1 MVPLTFPNNWLA
13 DLLPNVFGSVAP
25 YVLDQQGNVLERLPS
40 NLGQITKGLDFLG
53 DVQPSSDQGRTLN
66 LSAGGVLILAHQP
79 VPAGQRIRVVLALP
93 GDDSP
98 IEITGQVGRV
108 RSLSDRVH
116 EVAIEFVEGNIG
128 VQRTLLDYIE
138 ERVSGD
144 PEPVGPMSA

>member
-1 MVPLTFPNNWLA
+1 VSARRRHPAERRRFPRIAQELVVRYEA
-13 DLLPNVFGSVAP
+13 
-25 YVLDQQGNVLERLPS
+25 LD
-40 NLGQITKGLDFLG
+40 I
-53 DVQPSSDQGRTLN
+53 QPSSDQGRTLN

-79 VPAGQRIRVVLALP
+79 LPAGQRIRVVLALP

-116 EVAIEFVEGNIG
+116 EIAIEFVEGNLG

-138 ERVSGD
+138 ERVSGE

>member
-1 MVPLTFPNNWLA
+1 VSTRRRHPAERRRFPRIGEELVVRYEA
-13 DLLPNVFGSVAP
+13 L
-25 YVLDQQGNVLERLPS
+25 
-40 NLGQITKGLDFLG
+40 

-79 VPAGQRIRVVLALP
+79 LPAGQRIRVVLALP

-116 EVAIEFVEGNIG
+116 EIAIEFVEGNIG

-138 ERVSGD
+138 ERVNGE

>member
-1 MVPLTFPNNWLA
+1 VTSRRRHPAERRRFPRIGEELVVRYEA
-13 DLLPNVFGSVAP
+13 L
-25 YVLDQQGNVLERLPS
+25 
-40 NLGQITKGLDFLG
+40 
-53 DVQPSSDQGRTLN
+53 DVQPSTEQGRTLN

-79 VPAGQRIRVVLALP
+79 LPAGQRVRVVLALP

-116 EVAIEFVEGNIG
+116 EIAIEFVEGNIG

-138 ERVSGD
+138 ERVHD

>member
-1 MVPLTFPNNWLA
+1 VSTRRRHPAERRRFPRIAQELVVRYEA
-13 DLLPNVFGSVAP
+13 
-25 YVLDQQGNVLERLPS
+25 LD
-40 NLGQITKGLDFLG
+40 I
-53 DVQPSSDQGRTLN
+53 QPSSDQGRTLN

-79 VPAGQRIRVVLALP
+79 LPAGQRVRVVLALP

-116 EVAIEFVEGNIG
+116 EVAIEFVEGNLG

-138 ERVSGD
+138 ERVSGE

>member
-1 MVPLTFPNNWLA
+1 VSGRRHPAERRRFPRIAEELVVRYEA
-13 DLLPNVFGSVAP
+13 
-25 YVLDQQGNVLERLPS
+25 LDEQPS
-40 NLGQITKGLDFLG
+40 N
-53 DVQPSSDQGRTLN
+53 DQGRTLN

-79 VPAGQRIRVVLALP
+79 LPTGQRIRVVLALP

>member
-1 MVPLTFPNNWLA
+1 VN
-13 DLLPNVFGSVAP
+13 GRRRH
-25 YVLDQQGNVLERLPS
+25 VLERRRFPRIAQELVVRYEV
-40 NLGQITKGLDFLG
+40 LDL
-53 DVQPSSDQGRTLN
+53 QPTSDHGRTLN

-79 VPAGQRIRVVLALP
+79 LPAGQRVRVVLALP

-138 ERVSGD
+138 ERVLD
-144 PEPVGPMSA
+144 QPEPVGPMSA

>member
-1 MVPLTFPNNWLA
+1 MN
-13 DLLPNVFGSVAP
+13 GRRRH
-25 YVLDQQGNVLERLPS
+25 VLERRRFPRIAQEL
-40 NLGQITKGLDFLG
+40 LVRYEALDI
-53 DVQPSSDQGRTLN
+53 QPSSDQGRTLN

-79 VPAGQRIRVVLALP
+79 LPSGQRVRVVLALP

-138 ERVSGD
+138 ERVLD
-144 PEPVGPMSA
+144 QPEPVGPMSA

>member
-1 MVPLTFPNNWLA
+1 MRYEAL
-13 DLLPNVFGSVAP
+13 
-25 YVLDQQGNVLERLPS
+25 
-40 NLGQITKGLDFLG
+40 
-53 DVQPSSDQGRTLN
+53 DVQPTSDQGRTLN

-79 VPAGQRIRVVLALP
+79 LPTGQRVRVVLALP

-138 ERVSGD
+138 ERVSRD
-144 PEPVGPMSA
+144 PEPVGPLSA

>member
-1 MVPLTFPNNWLA
+1 MSGRRRHPA
-13 DLLPNVFGSVAP
+13 
-25 YVLDQQGNVLERLPS
+25 ERRRFARIAEELVVRYEA
-40 NLGQITKGLDFLG
+40 L
-53 DVQPSSDQGRTLN
+53 DVQPTSDQGRTLN

-79 VPAGQRIRVVLALP
+79 LPAGQRIRVVLALP

-138 ERVSGD
+138 ERVDNESS
-144 PEPVGPMSA
+144 PVGPMSA

>member
-1 MVPLTFPNNWLA
+1 VSNRRRHPVERRRFPRIGEELVVRYEA
-13 DLLPNVFGSVAP
+13 
-25 YVLDQQGNVLERLPS
+25 LDE
-40 NLGQITKGLDFLG
+40 
-53 DVQPSSDQGRTLN
+53 QPSSDQGRTLN

-79 VPAGQRIRVVLALP
+79 LPTGQRVRVVLALP

-116 EVAIEFVEGNIG
+116 EVAIEFIEGNIG

-138 ERVSGD
+138 ARVNE

>member
-1 MVPLTFPNNWLA
+1 VSVRRQPAERRRFPRIAEEL
-13 DLLPNVFGSVAP
+13 VVH
-25 YVLDQQGNVLERLPS
+25 YEVL
-40 NLGQITKGLDFLG
+40 
-53 DVQPSSDQGRTLN
+53 DVQPSNDQGRTLN

-79 VPAGQRIRVVLALP
+79 LPTGQRVRVVLALP

-144 PEPVGPMSA
+144 PEPVGPLSA

>member
-1 MVPLTFPNNWLA
+1 MNNRRRH
-13 DLLPNVFGSVAP
+13 G
-25 YVLDQQGNVLERLPS
+25 LERRRFARIAQELVVRYEA
-40 NLGQITKGLDFLG
+40 LD
-53 DVQPSSDQGRTLN
+53 DQPTSDEGRTLN

-79 VPAGQRIRVVLALP
+79 LPTGQRIRVVLALP

-128 VQRTLLDYIE
+128 AQRTLLDYIE
-138 ERVSGD
+138 ERVNRD

>member
-1 MVPLTFPNNWLA
+1 VSGRRQPAERRRFPRIAQELVVRYEA
-13 DLLPNVFGSVAP
+13 L
-25 YVLDQQGNVLERLPS
+25 
-40 NLGQITKGLDFLG
+40 

-66 LSAGGVLILAHQP
+66 LSAGGVLILAHKP
-79 VPAGQRIRVVLALP
+79 LPAGQRIRVVLALP

>member
-1 MVPLTFPNNWLA
+1 MTTRRREPAERRRFPRIAEELVVRFEPL
-13 DLLPNVFGSVAP
+13 
-25 YVLDQQGNVLERLPS
+25 
-40 NLGQITKGLDFLG
+40 
-53 DVQPSSDQGRTLN
+53 DVQPTREQGRTLN

-79 VPAGQRIRVVLALP
+79 LPHGQRIRVVLALP

-116 EVAIEFVEGNIG
+116 EIAIEFVEGNLG

-138 ERVSGD
+138 ERVEGND
-144 PEPVGPMSA
+144 PTPVGPMSA

>member
-1 MVPLTFPNNWLA
+1 MRYEAL
-13 DLLPNVFGSVAP
+13 
-25 YVLDQQGNVLERLPS
+25 
-40 NLGQITKGLDFLG
+40 
-53 DVQPSSDQGRTLN
+53 DVQPTLDQGRTLN

-79 VPAGQRIRVVLALP
+79 LPTGQRIRVVLALP

-116 EVAIEFVEGNIG
+116 EVAIAFIEGNLG

-138 ERVSGD
+138 ARVHHTGARQPDVGIERWLVVATRRGWRCR
-144 PEPVGPMSA
+144 PAPSAHSPLVRHSAAATPRPTD

>member
-1 MVPLTFPNNWLA
+1 VNARRRQPAERRRFPRIAEELVVRFEPL
-13 DLLPNVFGSVAP
+13 
-25 YVLDQQGNVLERLPS
+25 
-40 NLGQITKGLDFLG
+40 
-53 DVQPSSDQGRTLN
+53 DVQPSRDQGRTLN

-79 VPAGQRIRVVLALP
+79 LPQGQRIRVVLALP

-116 EVAIEFVEGNIG
+116 EIAIEFVEGNIG

-138 ERVSGD
+138 ERVDGGD
-144 PEPVGPMSA
+144 HEPVGPMSA

>member
-1 MVPLTFPNNWLA
+1 VNGSRRAPAERRRFPRIAQELVVRYEA
-13 DLLPNVFGSVAP
+13 
-25 YVLDQQGNVLERLPS
+25 LD
-40 NLGQITKGLDFLG
+40 T
-53 DVQPSSDQGRTLN
+53 QPARDHGRTLN

-79 VPAGQRIRVVLALP
+79 LPAGQRIRVVLALP

-138 ERVSGD
+138 ERVADS
-144 PEPVGPMSA
+144 PEPVGPLSA

>member
-1 MVPLTFPNNWLA
+1 VSSRRRHPAERRRFPRIGEELVVRYEA
-13 DLLPNVFGSVAP
+13 
-25 YVLDQQGNVLERLPS
+25 LDE
-40 NLGQITKGLDFLG
+40 
-53 DVQPSSDQGRTLN
+53 QPSSDQGRTLN

-79 VPAGQRIRVVLALP
+79 LPTGQRVRVVLALP

-138 ERVSGD
+138 ERVNE

>member
-1 MVPLTFPNNWLA
+1 VNNRRRH
-13 DLLPNVFGSVAP
+13 G
-25 YVLDQQGNVLERLPS
+25 LERRRFARIAQELVVRYEA
-40 NLGQITKGLDFLG
+40 LD
-53 DVQPSSDQGRTLN
+53 DQPTSDEGRTLN

-79 VPAGQRIRVVLALP
+79 LPTGQRIRVVLALP

-108 RSLSDRVH
+108 RSLSDCAH

-138 ERVSGD
+138 ERLNRD

>member
-1 MVPLTFPNNWLA
+1 VNNRRRH
-13 DLLPNVFGSVAP
+13 G
-25 YVLDQQGNVLERLPS
+25 LERRRFARIAQELVVRYEA
-40 NLGQITKGLDFLG
+40 LD
-53 DVQPSSDQGRTLN
+53 DQPTSDEGRTLN

-79 VPAGQRIRVVLALP
+79 LPAGQRIRVVLALP

>member
-1 MVPLTFPNNWLA
+1 VSTRRRHPAERRRFPRIGEELVVRYEA
-13 DLLPNVFGSVAP
+13 
-25 YVLDQQGNVLERLPS
+25 LDE
-40 NLGQITKGLDFLG
+40 
-53 DVQPSSDQGRTLN
+53 QPSSEQGRTLN

-79 VPAGQRIRVVLALP
+79 LPTGQRVRVVLALP

-128 VQRTLLDYIE
+128 AQRTLLDYIE
-138 ERVSGD
+138 ERVHD

>member
-1 MVPLTFPNNWLA
+1 VSGRRHPVERRRFPRIAQELVVRYEA
-13 DLLPNVFGSVAP
+13 L
-25 YVLDQQGNVLERLPS
+25 
-40 NLGQITKGLDFLG
+40 
-53 DVQPSSDQGRTLN
+53 DVQPTSDQGRTLN

-79 VPAGQRIRVVLALP
+79 LPTGQRVRVVLALP

-138 ERVSGD
+138 ERVSGE
-144 PEPVGPMSA
+144 PEPVGPLSA

>member
-1 MVPLTFPNNWLA
+1 MSGRRQPAERRRFPRIAEELVVRYEA
-13 DLLPNVFGSVAP
+13 
-25 YVLDQQGNVLERLPS
+25 LDE
-40 NLGQITKGLDFLG
+40 
-53 DVQPSSDQGRTLN
+53 QPSVDQGRTLN

-79 VPAGQRIRVVLALP
+79 LPQGQRVRVVLALP

>member
-1 MVPLTFPNNWLA
+1 MRYEAL
-13 DLLPNVFGSVAP
+13 
-25 YVLDQQGNVLERLPS
+25 
-40 NLGQITKGLDFLG
+40 
-53 DVQPSSDQGRTLN
+53 DVQPTSDQGRTLN

-79 VPAGQRIRVVLALP
+79 LPNGQRVRVVLALP

-144 PEPVGPMSA
+144 HAPVGPLSA

>member
-1 MVPLTFPNNWLA
+1 VSVRRQPAERRRFPRIAEELVVHYEA
-13 DLLPNVFGSVAP
+13 L
-25 YVLDQQGNVLERLPS
+25 
-40 NLGQITKGLDFLG
+40 
-53 DVQPSSDQGRTLN
+53 DVQPSNDQGRTLN

-79 VPAGQRIRVVLALP
+79 LPTGQRVRVVLALP

-144 PEPVGPMSA
+144 PEPVGPLSA

>member
-1 MVPLTFPNNWLA
+1 VNARRHPAERRRFPRIAEELVVRYEA
-13 DLLPNVFGSVAP
+13 
-25 YVLDQQGNVLERLPS
+25 LDE
-40 NLGQITKGLDFLG
+40 
-53 DVQPSSDQGRTLN
+53 QPSSDQGRTLN

-79 VPAGQRIRVVLALP
+79 LPTGQRIRVVLALP

-116 EVAIEFVEGNIG
+116 EVAIEFVEGNVG

-138 ERVSGD
+138 ERVGGE

>member
-1 MVPLTFPNNWLA
+1 MRYEAL
-13 DLLPNVFGSVAP
+13 
-25 YVLDQQGNVLERLPS
+25 
-40 NLGQITKGLDFLG
+40 
-53 DVQPSSDQGRTLN
+53 DVQPTTEQGRTLN

-79 VPAGQRIRVVLALP
+79 LPAGQRVRVVLALP

-128 VQRTLLDYIE
+128 AQRTLLDYIE
-138 ERVSGD
+138 ERVDAIRSPSGRC
-144 PEPVGPMSA
+144 PPRSLRRRASQGSRASCARWRRARRSAAGIRRRTG

>member
-1 MVPLTFPNNWLA
+1 VTSRRRQGAERRRFTRIAEELVVRFEA
-13 DLLPNVFGSVAP
+13 
-25 YVLDQQGNVLERLPS
+25 LDE
-40 NLGQITKGLDFLG
+40 
-53 DVQPSSDQGRTLN
+53 QPSREQGRTLN

-79 VPAGQRIRVVLALP
+79 LPQGQRIRVVLALP

-108 RSLSDRVH
+108 RSLSDHVH

-138 ERVSGD
+138 ERVAGD
-144 PEPVGPMSA
+144 HQPVSPLSA

>member
-1 MVPLTFPNNWLA
+1 VERRRFP
-13 DLLPNVFGSVAP
+13 
-25 YVLDQQGNVLERLPS
+25 RI
-40 NLGQITKGLDFLG
+40 GQELVVRYEAL
-53 DVQPSSDQGRTLN
+53 DVQPTGDQGRTLN

-79 VPAGQRIRVVLALP
+79 LPAGQRVRVVLALP

-138 ERVSGD
+138 QRVSGA

>member
-1 MVPLTFPNNWLA
+1 MSGRRRTGIERRRFPRIAEELVVRYEA
-13 DLLPNVFGSVAP
+13 
-25 YVLDQQGNVLERLPS
+25 LDDPPPARE
-40 NLGQITKGLDFLG
+40 
-53 DVQPSSDQGRTLN
+53 QGRTLN

-79 VPAGQRIRVVLALP
+79 LPAGQRIRVVLALP

-116 EVAIEFVEGNIG
+116 EVAIEFVEGNVG

-138 ERVSGD
+138 ERVND